1 MGKTI
6 NYGIDLGTTNSAIA
20 VYNEGEVTIFK
31 NPSTLKET
39 IASVIAFKG
48 ERRIVGE
55 KALELLAKNPN
66 NVFGVFKR
74 KMGTS
79 DKYFL
84 ETTGDFLSP
93 VELSAILLKELK
105 NFIHTGEKPRSIV
118 ITIPAA
124 FDTVQSNATKQAGY
138 DAGFEE
144 VVLLQEPIAAS
155 LAYANSAGVELNNKK
170 WLVYDLGGGTFD
182 VALAHAADGEMKV
195 LDHEGDNYLGGSDFD
210 SKIIDKYIIPKVSNL
225 GSFSDLEKQM
235 KTSSGK
241 YNKLYNRLKH
251 IAEEAKKELT
261 HSAMAEIEF
270 DITDD
275 NSTEI
280 EVYLE
285 LSRDEFDAMIKPQI
299 SRTVDMIKSIMTRNE
314 LSRNDLSHI
323 LLIGGSTYIPL
334 VREMLANEIGL
345 EVNTQ
350 MDPTTAVVVGAA
362 YYAGLKPA
370 RLKEEQTNGN
380 QITANSDANQVSK
393 VAYERVANDDES
405 VIILMSEF
413 ATDGMTYRVI
423 RSDGGYDSG
432 TTNLQVQNLI
442 NVPIVSKSNN
452 HFDLMVYNERGDK
465 IETHAIDIVHGN
477 YNIDGQPLPS
487 YICLEVDA
495 TDHETTFLEPVFN
508 KNDILPLSKTITKQ
522 LSKTIV
528 KDSDDSLLIK
538 VLEGEVDSL
547 PAANKL
553 IGMVRISGTDL
564 SRDLVRGSD
573 VELTFEI
580 SESRDITVGAYLVL
594 TDQEFVNTFSPTE
607 AHIDKKQLLE
617 ETDLFKNNLQGKVE
631 QYEKENNF
639 ESAGRIMKLFSR
651 IESLQDKIK
660 ALNDDDV
667 SDLKYQIDLEK
678 REIGKE
684 IYTAYNSSYL
694 TSVIEDY
701 YEAKNTTY
709 MTILSAEAIPSD
721 EASFNQI
728 IANEKA
734 VLQGANPT
742 SIKRLIGQLEAVRH
756 KVNSRRVTTDQD
768 VEAYFMY
775 LRLVDYTKQEEA
787 NRLIAKGDDALQNNN
802 KGELYSAV
810 NGLYELKAQQEKVE
824 KNIFKS
830 KGTGLK

>member
-1 MGKTI
+1 MSKSI

-20 VYNEGEVTIFK
+20 VYNEGEVMIFK

-48 ERRIVGE
+48 DRQIVGE

-66 NVFGVFKR
+66 HVFGVFKR

-84 ETTGDFLSP
+84 ESNGSFLSP

-105 NFIHTGEKPRSIV
+105 NFIHTGDKPRSVV

-155 LAYANSAGVELNNKK
+155 LAYANNVGVDLNNKK

-182 VALAHAADGEMKV
+182 VALAHAANGEMKV
-195 LDHEGDNYLGGSDFD
+195 LDHEGDNFLGGSDFD
-210 SKIIDKYIIPKVSNL
+210 SGIIDKYIIPKLNTL
-225 GSFSDLEKQM
+225 GSFGDLEKEM
-235 KTSSGK
+235 KTASGK
-241 YNKLYNRLKH
+241 YNKLYNKLKH

-261 HSAMAEIEF
+261 HKSMSEIEF
-270 DITDD
+270 DIMDE
-275 NSTEI
+275 NGNEI

-285 LSRDEFDAMIKPQI
+285 LTRDEFDTIIKPQI
-299 SRTVDMIKSIMTRNE
+299 SRTVDMIQAIMARND
-314 LSRNDLSHI
+314 LSRNELSHI

-334 VREMLANEIGL
+334 VRNMLSNEIGL
-345 EVNTQ
+345 EVNSQ

-362 YYAGLKPA
+362 YYAGLKPSKIESQK
-370 RLKEEQTNGN
+370 LSG
-380 QITANSDANQVSK
+380 DAPASLNESGTK
-393 VAYERVANDDES
+393 IAYDRVANDTEA
-405 VIILMSEF
+405 VIILMSENLQPG
-413 ATDGMTYRVI
+413 TSYRVI
-423 RSDGGYDSG
+423 RSDGGFDSG
-432 TTNLQVQNLI
+432 TCAMQEQNLI
-442 NVPIVSKSNN
+442 NVPLVSKSNN
-452 HFDLMVYNERGDK
+452 HFDLNIYNGQGDR
-465 IETHAIDIVHGN
+465 IESHPVDIVHGN
-477 YNIDGQPLPS
+477 YNIDGQPLPN

-495 TDHETTFLEPVFN
+495 TDHETTFLEPVFG

-522 LSKTIV
+522 LSKTIL
-528 KDSDDSLLIK
+528 KDSDDSLDIK

-553 IGMVRISGTDL
+553 IGMIRISGRDL
-564 SRDLVRGSD
+564 DRDLVKGSD

-580 SESRDITVGAYLVL
+580 SESRDITVGAYLLL

-607 AHIDKKQLLE
+607 AHIDQAQLME
-617 ETDLFKNNLQGKVE
+617 ETERFKTNIKGKVKRYE
-631 QYEKENNF
+631 QEGNY
-639 ESAGRIMKLFSR
+639 ESAGRIIKLIERIDALQSR
-651 IESLQDKIK
+651 IKLLHK
-660 ALNDDDV
+660 DDT
-667 SDLKYQIDLEK
+667 SDEKYQIDLEK

-684 IYTAYNSSYL
+684 IYNAFNSSYL

-701 YEAKNTTY
+701 YQSKSYAMFAVISEDGMPQDK
-709 MTILSAEAIPSD
+709 E
-721 EASFNQI
+721 SFERI
-728 IANEKA
+728 TENEKSI
-734 VLQGANPT
+734 LQQANIT
-742 SIKRLIGQLEAVRH
+742 SIKRLNNQLESLRI
-756 KVNSRRVTTDQD
+756 KIMSRRVTTDQD
-768 VEAYFMY
+768 VENYFYY
-775 LRLVDYTKQEEA
+775 LRDYSYDLHELA
-787 NRLIAKGDDALQNNN
+787 NEQIAKGDRALQNNN
-802 KGELYSAV
+802 KGELNSAV
-810 NGLYELKAQQEKVE
+810 SALYKMKEDQEKNN

>member
-1 MGKTI
+1 MSKTI

-20 VYNEGEVTIFK
+20 FYNEGEVTIFK

-48 ERRIVGE
+48 ERQIVGE

-84 ETTGDFLSP
+84 ESQGLFLSP

-105 NFIHTGEKPRSIV
+105 NFIHTGDTPRSIV

-155 LAYANSAGVELNNKK
+155 LAYANSTSVDLNNQK

-182 VALAHAADGEMKV
+182 VALAHAANGEMKV
-195 LDHEGDNYLGGSDFD
+195 VDHEGDNYLGGSDFD
-210 SKIIDKYIIPKVSNL
+210 SRIIDKFIIPKLMTL
-225 GSFSDLEKQM
+225 GSFSDLEKEM
-235 KTSSGK
+235 KTTSGK
-241 YNKLYNRLKH
+241 YNKLYNKLKH
-251 IAEEAKKELT
+251 LAEEAKKELT
-261 HSAMAEIEF
+261 HKTVAEIEF

-275 NSTEI
+275 SGKEI

-285 LSRDEFDAMIKPQI
+285 LSRDEFDTIIKAQI
-299 SRTVDMIKSIMTRNE
+299 TRTVDMIKSIMTRND
-314 LSRNDLSHI
+314 LTRNDLSHI

-334 VREMLANEIGL
+334 VRNMLAQELGL

-370 RLKEEQTNGN
+370 KIKNIPE
-380 QITANSDANQVSK
+380 VSGGEMPQASSQNK
-393 VAYERVANDDES
+393 IAYERVANDTET
-405 VIILMSEF
+405 VIILMNDDADTS
-413 ATDGMTYRVI
+413 MSYRVI

-432 TTNLQVQNLI
+432 LTKLQNQNLI
-442 NVPIVSKSNN
+442 NVPLVSKSNN
-452 HFDLMVYNERGDK
+452 HFDLGIYKANGDK
-465 IETHAIDIVHGN
+465 VETHAIDIVHGN

-495 TDHETTFLEPVFN
+495 TDHETTFLEPVFG

-522 LSKTIV
+522 LSKTIL
-528 KDSDDSLLIK
+528 KDSEDALMIK

-553 IGMVRISGTDL
+553 IGMIRISGSDL
-564 SRDLVRGSD
+564 TRDLVRGSD

-617 ETDLFKNNLQGKVE
+617 ETDLFKVNLQSKINK
-631 QYEKENNF
+631 YEKDGNY
-639 ESAGRIMKLFSR
+639 ESAGRIMKLIER
-651 IESLQDKIK
+651 IDLLQKKIRR
-660 ALNDDDV
+660 LNDDDV
-667 SDLKYQIDLEK
+667 SDAKYQIDLEK

-701 YEAKNTTY
+701 YDAKLY
-709 MTILSAEAIPSD
+709 ASAAINSVNGQPND
-721 EASFNQI
+721 QASYDRV
-728 IANEKA
+728 IANEQSI
-734 VLQGANPT
+734 LQQANAA
-742 SIKRLIGQLEAVRH
+742 SIKRLTDQLEAIRL
-756 KVNSRRVTTDQD
+756 KISSRRVPTEQD
-768 VEAYFMY
+768 AENYFLY
-775 LRLVDYTKQEEA
+775 LRMVEYNKKSEA
-787 NRLIAKGDDALQNNN
+787 DRFITQGDNALQTKN

-810 NGLYELKAQQEKVE
+810 NGLHKLWEDQNKDD
-824 KNIFKS
+824 KNIYKS